1 MHELQVI
8 KQRVSSSK
16 KKNPWR
22 CSIDLR
28 TATSSF
34 CLAIVMMMMMMIKS
48 VVGERFVSF
57 NTKKDNVSPSLVSS
71 RLWSQLNCNIPEQ
84 GMLRECSSAWG
95 TLTLWRLTV
104 MHSLTLIHFDS
115 FCPKHLHCR
124 RRGSLALTRHPFHS
138 RRRKARISSS
148 SSGSSSRS
156 ILSIHPL
163 DPSSWSRV

>member
-16 KKNPWR
+16 KKNPRR

-28 TATSSF
+28 TATSSSF

-71 RLWSQLNCNIPEQ
+71 LISIELQ
-84 GMLRECSSAWG
+84 
-95 TLTLWRLTV
+95 
-104 MHSLTLIHFDS
+104 HS
-115 FCPKHLHCR
+115 
-124 RRGSLALTRHPFHS
+124 
-138 RRRKARISSS
+138 
-148 SSGSSSRS
+148 
-156 ILSIHPL
+156 
-163 DPSSWSRV
+163 